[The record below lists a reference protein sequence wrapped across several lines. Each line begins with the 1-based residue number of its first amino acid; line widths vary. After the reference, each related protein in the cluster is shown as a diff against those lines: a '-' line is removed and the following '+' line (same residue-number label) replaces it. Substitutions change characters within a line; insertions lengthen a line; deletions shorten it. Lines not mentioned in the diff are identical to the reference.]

1 MLEQVLSNLA
11 QAAVI
16 SIVLAFF
23 IETAL
28 GYLFGM
34 SLFNKLHGK
43 GVKAP
48 ISFVVCYLICHSSGF
63 DFILIVFGADSMP
76 WLSQGITAL
85 FLAGGSKSIS
95 LRFGELKRTLDS
107 VNMTR

>member
-1 MLEQVLSNLA
+1 MLETVLSNLA
-11 QAAVI
+11 TAAAI

-28 GYLFGM
+28 GYLYGM
-34 SLFNKLHGK
+34 SLYKK
-43 GVKAP
+43 IP
-48 ISFVVCYLICHSSGF
+48 ISGIKGPLSYIVCYLICHASGF
-63 DFILIVFGADSMP
+63 DFIQIVFGQDSMP

-95 LRFGELKRTLDS
+95 VRFGELKRTLDS
-107 VNMTR
+107 AKG

>member
-1 MLEQVLSNLA
+1 MLETVLSNLA
-11 QAAVI
+11 TAASS

-28 GYLFGM
+28 GYLYGM
-34 SLFNKLHGK
+34 SLYKK
-43 GVKAP
+43 IP
-48 ISFVVCYLICHSSGF
+48 ISGIKGRLSFIVCYLICHASGF
-63 DFILIVFGADSMP
+63 DFIQIVFSNGDSMP

-95 LRFGELKRTLDS
+95 VRFGELKRTLDS
-107 VNMTR
+107 AKG